1 MMIKMIKMMMILMI
15 LKKLLLV
22 TKMFDG
28 DHSVLSEP
36 TSRAFT
42 VIYMVLA
49 AVAGKLRILTRSLY

>member
-1 MMIKMIKMMMILMI
+1 MILMMI
-15 LKKLLLV
+15 IMMIIKKLLLV

-36 TSRAFT
+36 TSRAFK

-49 AVAGKLRILTRSLY
+49 AVAGIS

>member
-1 MMIKMIKMMMILMI
+1 MILMMI
-15 LKKLLLV
+15 IMMIIKKLLLV

-36 TSRAFT
+36 TSRAFK

-49 AVAGKLRILTRSLY
+49 AVAGKLRIFTSSIY

>member
-1 MMIKMIKMMMILMI
+1 MMILMMI
-15 LKKLLLV
+15 IMMIIKKLLLV

-49 AVAGKLRILTRSLY
+49 AIAGKLRIFTSSIY